1 MQKKSKAKTIVI
13 VILCILLVVES
24 GMLIFGN
31 KGNGEAAVTAEDP
44 VQVVDGGKGE
54 IDTSEVTTQDD
65 LATQADPDSILK
77 GLLTDENGKTKNIG
91 DMLRDMLYTN
101 ALPTAAMT
109 MVMPMLYDQAGDLAS
124 VAPNINL
131 YVTGPLL
138 AQQMGEVA
146 YTAVDKDGVRKPLTD
161 ILTKLGTKWKYLDTI
176 VKWTDENGE
185 PQEGTISSSIDWCVH
200 DQDSFYQAMNDASL
214 GFRGLLEISVQ
225 SKKGSIELS
234 KALSMALDEAM
245 AEKLSPVVGM
255 LTGIPGLDT
264 LKYAAHVYNP
274 NEMSGYQAFFVYLFN
289 ILGLVDGEYPSDSE
303 VRNYGTMGE
312 LFKALIESIVF
323 AVEKIMK
330 DPGQNLAN
338 VLLNLVDAID
348 SGKFIKRIYM
358 CDMHIEYNKTLQ
370 KLGVVGAD
378 DTLFN
383 LGDTVNG
390 IVKDMGIDLHNN
402 WNGLLKG
409 VFKMLGAGNNVPKF
423 NTAKFLA
430 TGKTRTLPNGNKV
443 YTANANATFG
453 YFVDYIMQGEIVE
466 LLLGKVGLFKKK
478 DVNKIVKAF
487 NAADD
492 GISNL
497 MKAVIAG
504 ALNNLV

>member
-1 MQKKSKAKTIVI
+1 MQKKSKAKNIVI
-13 VILCILLVVES
+13 VILCVLLVVES
-24 GMLIFGN
+24 CALLFGG
-31 KGNGEAAVTAEDP
+31 KKDEIPGTADDP

-54 IDTSEVTTQDD
+54 IDTSEVTVQEDI
-65 LATQADPDSILK
+65 ATKAEPESILK
-77 GLLTDENGKTKNIG
+77 KVLG
-91 DMLRDMLYTN
+91 DKDVGEMLRGMLYTN

-109 MVMPMLYDQAGDLAS
+109 AVMPMLYDQAGDLAS

-138 AQQMGEVA
+138 AEQMGEVA

-161 ILTKLGTKWKYLDTI
+161 ILIKLGSKWKYLDTK
-176 VKWTDENGE
+176 VKWTDENGDE
-185 PQEGTISSSIDWCVH
+185 QEGTIASSIDWCVT
-200 DQDSFYQAMNDASL
+200 DQDSFYQALNDASL

-225 SKKGSIELS
+225 SKRGSIELS
-234 KALSMALDEAM
+234 KALSMAVDEAL

-255 LTGIPGLDT
+255 LTSIPVIDT

-303 VRNYGTMGE
+303 VRNYNTMGE
-312 LFKALIESIVF
+312 VFKALIESIIF
-323 AVEKIMK
+323 AVEKIVQ
-330 DPGQNLAN
+330 DPGQNIAN

-348 SGKFIKRIYM
+348 SGKFINRFYM
-358 CDMHIEYNKTLQ
+358 CDMHIEYNDTLQ
-370 KLGVVGAD
+370 KLGVVGED

-390 IVKDMGIDLHNN
+390 IVKDMGIDLHEN

-423 NTAKFLA
+423 NTAQFLA
-430 TGKTRTLPNGNKV
+430 TGKARTLPNGNKV
-443 YTANANATFG
+443 YTANANKTFG
-453 YFVDYIMQGEIVE
+453 FFVDYIMQGEIVDV
-466 LLLGKVGLFKKK
+466 LLGKVGLFKKK
-478 DVNKIVKAF
+478 DVAKIVKSF
-487 NAADD
+487 NAADE

-497 MKAVIAG
+497 MKTVIAA
-504 ALNNLV
+504 ALANLV

>member
-31 KGNGEAAVTAEDP
+31 KGSGEAAVTAEDP

-54 IDTSEVTTQDD
+54 IDTSEVTTQED
-65 LATQADPDSILK
+65 LATQTDPASILSS
-77 GLLTDENGKTKNIG
+77 LLTDENGKPKNIG
-91 DMLRDMLYTN
+91 DMLRGMLYTN

-109 MVMPMLYDQAGDLAS
+109 AVMPMLYDQAGDLAS

-161 ILTKLGTKWKYLDTI
+161 ILTKLGTKWKYLDTV

-348 SGKFIKRIYM
+348 SGKFIKRFYM

-370 KLGVVGAD
+370 KLGVVGED

-390 IVKDMGIDLHNN
+390 IVKDMGIDLHDN

-430 TGKTRTLPNGNKV
+430 TGKARTLSNGNKV

-453 YFVDYIMQGEIVE
+453 YFVDYIMQGEIVD

-478 DVNKIVKAF
+478 DINKIVKAF
-487 NAADD
+487 NNADD